1 MIDDI
6 LLFVELVNNH
16 CQFNNTANKLGISQ
30 ATLSRKI
37 SLLEQELGYQL
48 FNRTAN
54 GIELT
59 ENGLTL
65 YKNYLGIGNLI
76 KERELNIQNQTDDYT
91 IRIMSGHLTYQLILK
106 LIDEELS
113 QNPKLTFEI
122 NSYDRRSNINHYDIS
137 ISLTPPSPIGAP
149 MSQTEILM
157 AMDVGLYCGKD
168 YIKNYGEITNLYE
181 LQQHRESLV
190 LMAQIVE
197 NDSLKVYN
205 QWNNNSENLAIGPC
219 RAIIRQLLLPP
230 KHHLNHIIISAS
242 SPFMSEYYAPDDYI
256 RILPEYHFGK
266 VKLFLTYNKLSTNRT
281 INRIVKKV
289 HQHYQKNYSLG
300 FI

>member
-16 CQFNNTANKLGISQ
+16 CQFNNTASKLGTSQ

-37 SLLEQELGYQL
+37 SLLEQNLGYQL
-48 FNRTAN
+48 FKRTAN

-76 KERELNIQNQTDDYT
+76 KERELTIQKKTDDYA
-91 IRIMSGHLTYQLILK
+91 IRIMSGHLTYQLILH
-106 LIDEELS
+106 LIDQELS
-113 QNPKLTFEI
+113 KNPKLTFEI
-122 NSYDRRSNINHYDIS
+122 NSYDKLSNINHYDIS

-149 MSQTEILM
+149 MSHTEILM

-168 YIKNYGEITNLYE
+168 YIKNYGNINNLYD

-197 NDSLKVYN
+197 NESLKVYN
-205 QWNNNSENLAIGPC
+205 QWNNNNETLFIGPC

-230 KHHLNHIIISAS
+230 KQHLNNIILSATS
-242 SPFMSEYYAPDDYI
+242 LFMSEYYAADDYI

-266 VKLFLTYNKLSTNRT
+266 VKLFLTYNKLSTNPT
-281 INRIVKKV
+281 INNIVKQV
-289 HQHYQKNYSLG
+289 LEHYQKNYSLG